1 MGCPNC
7 GVLNP
12 PEADR
17 CQKCD
22 TPLPKEGATLTSF
35 APSGWS
41 APAVE
46 VTETAK
52 PGELQP
58 GTVLANRYEIVRVLG
73 EGGMGAVYQAR
84 DRELD
89 RMVALKIIRS
99 ELAGNAEILRR
110 FKQELILA
118 RQVTHKNV
126 IRIFDL
132 GEAEGVKFITM
143 EYIEGDDLRTLL
155 RTRGKLPPSEVVNI
169 MEQVC
174 RALDAAHSEG
184 VIHRDLKPQNIMVD
198 KQGKVYV
205 MDFGIA
211 RSTLLPGMTQTGA
224 LIGTPEY
231 MSPEQAKGVELDAR
245 SDLFSLGIIFYE
257 LLTGQAPYRAE
268 TAMALLWKRLE
279 ERARPPSELDS
290 TIPRPLSDIVC
301 KCLEADREKRYAG
314 AAQLLE
320 DLESLHGPRPGTR
333 AVSARAAAMSRNLKW
348 GLAGALVVVLV
359 MAGVI
364 FRMKKFSGPP
374 PAPSPVT
381 LLVADFDNK
390 TGDAVFDGT
399 LEPVLGIALEEAS
412 FINLFN
418 RGQARKMGAQLR
430 ADSARLDESLA
441 RLVALREGVFA
452 VVAGSIAPERNGYK
466 IYVTTVVPATG
477 KSMVQED
484 LFASSKQDVLTAASK
499 IAARIRKGLGDKN
512 AGSGGASAAETF
524 TAGSIEAAHE
534 YALAQDS
541 QWAGRWDA
549 AIEHYQ
555 KATQLDPNMGRAYS
569 GIAAV
574 YANTGRPQDALR
586 YYQSALSKIGRM
598 TEREKIRTRSSYYL
612 AVRNPDKAI
621 DELDLLVKKFPSDT
635 AGISNLALAY
645 FYRRDMVHAIELARR
660 YLEIYPKNV
669 PQRNNLGLYAMY
681 AGDFD
686 TAIREQQE
694 ALKLNPEFEL
704 AYVGM
709 ALSQLGKGQLADAA
723 ATYARLERLS
733 PRGASMAAQG
743 LADLA
748 LYEGRSAD
756 AAALLEKGIAA
767 DSQAKNLDAAAI
779 KLATLAQATLL
790 LGRSGPAR
798 QAADRALA
806 ASQETSVLYWVATA
820 YLYSGQ
826 ESKAMNIAR
835 QLDASLEPDPR
846 AYAKLIEAEA
856 QLRRGNGAEAVRT
869 AQASQGISDTWLGRF
884 TLGRAYLERK
894 AFIEA
899 SSEFDTCL
907 RRRGEATAAFLDEAP
922 TYHLIPAIY
931 YYLGRAQEGLNSPA
945 ASESYKTFL
954 AAKGKG
960 GQDPLVADARR
971 RLGSP

>member
-17 CQKCD
+17 CRKCD
-22 TPLPKEGATLTSF
+22 TPLPKEADTLTSF

-41 APAVE
+41 AAVA
-46 VTETAK
+46 VARTAK

-58 GTVLANRYEIVRVLG
+58 GTVLANRYEIVRILG

-143 EYIEGDDLRTLL
+143 EYIEGQDLRTLL
-155 RTRGKLPPSEVVNI
+155 RTKGKLPPSDVINI

-174 RALDAAHSEG
+174 RALDAAHNEG

-211 RSTLLPGMTQTGA
+211 RSTLVPGMTQTGA

-257 LLTGQAPYRAE
+257 VLTGQAPYQAD
-268 TAMALLWKRLE
+268 TAMGLLWKRLQK
-279 ERARPPSELDS
+279 RARRPIELDS
-290 TIPRPLSDIVC
+290 TIPRPLSDIVS
-301 KCLEADREKRYAG
+301 KCLEADRDQRYAS

-333 AVSARAAAMSRNLKW
+333 AAAMSRGLKW
-348 GLAGALVVVLV
+348 GVAGTLALVLAV
-359 MAGVI
+359 AGI
-364 FRMKKFSGPP
+364 AFRMKRLSAPP
-374 PAPSPVT
+374 PKMPPVT
-381 LLVADFDNK
+381 LLIADFDNK
-390 TGDAVFDGT
+390 TGDSVFDGT

-418 RGQARKMGAQLR
+418 RGQARKTGSRLR
-430 ADSARLDESLA
+430 TDSTQLDESLA
-441 RLVALREGVFA
+441 RLVALREGVTA
-452 VVAGSIAPERNGYK
+452 VVAGSIAPERSGYK
-466 IYVTTVVPATG
+466 VYVTTVNPATG
-477 KSMVQED
+477 KPTLRED
-484 LFASSKQDVLTAASK
+484 VFAFSKQYVLAAASK
-499 IAARIRKGLGDKN
+499 IAARIRKGLGDTS
-512 AGSGGASAAETF
+512 AGSLLGSAAETF

-534 YALAQDS
+534 YAQAQDS
-541 QWAGRWDA
+541 QWTGKWDE

-555 KATQLDPNMGRAYS
+555 KATQLDPNMGRAYA

-574 YANTGRPQDALR
+574 YANTGRTQDAAH
-586 YYQSALSKIGRM
+586 YYQLAVSKIDRM
-598 TEREKIRTRSSYYL
+598 TDRERLRTRSGYYL
-612 AVRNPDKAI
+612 LVRNPDKAI
-621 DELDLLVKKFPSDT
+621 DELNLLVKQFPSDT

-645 FYRRDMVHAIELARR
+645 FYRRDMAHALELARR
-660 YLEIYPKNV
+660 YLDIYPKNV
-669 PQRNNLGLYAMY
+669 PQRNNVGLYAMY

-694 ALKLNPEFEL
+694 ALKLNSQFEL

-709 ALSQLGKGQLADAA
+709 ALSQFGKGQLADAA
-723 ATYARLERLS
+723 ATYARLEKLS

-743 LADLA
+743 LADLS

-756 AAALLEKGIAA
+756 AAALLERGIGV
-767 DSQAKNLDAAAI
+767 DSQAKNKDGAAI
-779 KLATLAQATLL
+779 KLVTLAQANVL
-790 LGRSGPAR
+790 LGKSGPAR

-806 ASQETSVLYWVATA
+806 ASQDTGVLYWAARTYISA
-820 YLYSGQ
+820 GA
-826 ESKAMNIAR
+826 ESKAMNLAR
-835 QLDASLEPDPR
+835 QLAASLEPDPR

-856 QLRRGNGAEAVRT
+856 QLQRANGLEAVRL
-869 AQASQGISDTWLGRF
+869 AQAAQGISDTWLGRF
-884 TLGRAYLERK
+884 TLGRAYLDVK
-894 AFIEA
+894 AFVEA
-899 SSEFDTCL
+899 SSEFETCL
-907 RRRGEATAAFLDEAP
+907 RRRGEATAAFLDESP
-922 TYHLIPAIY
+922 TYHLIPTVY

-945 ASESYKTFL
+945 AAESYKTFL
-954 AAKGKG
+954 AAKEKG

-971 RLGSP
+971 RLGTN